1 MAFTHYS
8 GCLNLP
14 RNHAKLGALLR
25 SAYLTNSASN
35 SPLLTTVTGT
45 RRGSERLASSRAVA
59 RIARSTEAE
68 GRVRGRGTRGVC
80 RNPRPAWE
88 IRHGLTLGV
97 IADRLVARAR
107 VDESLRAE
115 FWHVPGGQC
124 PVVGTGNVTGHF
136 AGLDG
141 MAGTVGVGIR
151 RNNAS
156 LTLHISLAV
165 SVICDLCH
173 LCSTCAYWVG
183 YRVVGRRVVR
193 ASPLFAC
200 LCSRGGRP
208 GWSAWETRTR
218 VRLRGRLVSTQRT
231 PVSGLL

>member
-25 SAYLTNSASN
+25 SAHLTN

-156 LTLHISLAV
+156 LCMLCTSHWLS
-165 SVICDLCH
+165 LCH
-173 LCSTCAYWVG
+173 FCSTCAYWVG

-208 GWSAWETRTR
+208 GWSFVGHQNKGETAWETGLDPANPGVWTFM
-218 VRLRGRLVSTQRT
+218 TQ
-231 PVSGLL
+231 